1 LKKVI
6 KYIIAIAGVSFISFS
21 AYSIMS
27 GSLTNKPFQKPEYQ
41 NVTPPD
47 TNLTYP
53 LPQNPDGSTP
63 DHPFYLD
70 NPSNFKTDVV
80 FDTATNQYIIQP
92 KIGNI
97 NQGNPTIMTPEEYN
111 QYDIDKG
118 LQQYWRE
125 RASSVSSGISGGL
138 IPQLKIKSEVFESI
152 FGSNV
157 IDIRPSGSAELI
169 FGVIHNR
176 RDDPAL
182 DIRQRKTTNFN
193 FDEKIQMSVIAKI
206 GDKIE
211 FKTNYNTQAT
221 FEFENKLKLK
231 YEGKEDE
238 IVKLIEA
245 GDVTLPLNSV
255 LIQGSQSLFGIKTSL
270 QFGKTTITSVF
281 SEQKGQSQNISVTG
295 GAQTNQFNFKADQY
309 EENKHFFVSQFFYE
323 NYNRYLS
330 NMPLISSPVNI
341 TKIEV
346 WRTNIGAATTENR
359 NIIALTDLGEYR
371 PSNPLILPTMGA
383 SDYPNNIVN
392 NFLTNPLLDTNK
404 LRSIN
409 LVGDYLRVYLGG
421 LTSGV
426 DFEKVESARKLQPSE
441 YSFNSKLGFISLN
454 SALNSDQVLAVAFQ
468 YTISGDTTVYQVGE
482 FSNEINPPSNI
493 VTKLLKSSS
502 LNTRSTLWKLM
513 MKNVYS
519 LSAFQVNSEDFRL
532 NILYSGDDGGIP
544 TGFFNE
550 GAQKGIPLIRL
561 MGLDRVNYQGDP
573 TPDGVFDFIDNAAT
587 QGGTIQSSN
596 GRIYFPTVEPFG
608 KDLRTLLTDQTL
620 ADKYSFDS
628 LYSLT
633 KQQAQQYPDR
643 NKFYLE
649 GMYKSKSGS
658 DISLNAMNVP
668 QGSVKVTAG
677 SIVLVEN
684 TDYTVDY
691 TLGRVKI
698 INEGILNSGTPIN
711 IALENQS
718 TFNMQTKTMMGMH
731 INQMINKDFNVGAT
745 ILNLKERPI
754 TQKINYG
761 DEPINNTIWGMDIS
775 YRTKSRLLTKLL
787 DKLPFYSTK
796 TESNITFDGEFA
808 HFIPGHSSAIGK
820 SGTTYIDD
828 FEGSKSSIDIKSIG
842 SWFLA
847 STPQGQTQAG
857 LWPEA
862 APASGLVYGY
872 NRAKIAW
879 YIIDPI
885 FYRDNSATPSNI
897 TKDDQST
904 PYARE
909 VLQTEIFPNKENQNN
924 QVTNIAVLNFAYY
937 PNERGPYNF
946 DVAGINGI
954 SRGLNADGTL
964 KDPQTRWAGIM
975 RKIESTDFDA
985 TNVEYIQFWMMD
997 PFINNPNS
1005 SGGKLIFHLGDI
1017 SEDILRDGRK
1027 SFENGLPV
1035 NATVQN
1041 VDTTIWG
1048 RVPTLQSLVNAFDND
1063 PLSRSYQDV
1072 GYDGLSDVD
1081 ERSFFAINYLQ
1092 LIANNGSLGTGSQA
1106 YSNANNDPS
1115 SDNYHYFRGTDYDS
1129 QDIKILERYKK
1140 FNGIEGNSPTDN
1152 INPEAYPT
1160 MATTLPNI
1168 EDINKDN
1175 TLSEEERYYQYTL
1188 NLDPNNMNIGQNFIA
1203 DIYTT
1208 TVQVPNGSTTT
1219 VKWYQVKIPIRDPQ
1233 KVVGNI
1239 QGFNSIR
1246 FMRMIAKD
1254 FYDPTIFR
1262 FATLE
1267 LVRGEWRK
1275 YTKDLLTN
1283 GAYIPGGDDQ
1293 TGFNSSTVN
1302 IEENGKRVPIPYVIP
1317 PGIERE
1323 QMWSQNLYKLNEQS
1337 LSLRVSNLLDGDAR
1351 AVYKTTSFDFRQ
1363 FGSLKLFTHTE
1374 KLKENEALNSG
1385 DLTMFIR
1392 VGSDFSEN
1400 YYEYE
1405 MPLNVT
1411 PWYTSA
1417 DNAELIWPDSM
1428 IIQLSKLV
1436 DAKQNRNI
1444 SIRNGANYTNANP
1457 YSEYDGINK
1466 ITVVGTPNISDVRVI
1481 MLGIRNPKKKTLS
1494 DHDDMLP
1501 KSAEIWIN
1509 ELRLTDFIQNS
1520 GWAATA
1526 RVRATLA
1533 DLGDVVFAGSTSTPG
1548 FGSLEKKINERQKE
1562 YITSFDIATNI
1573 EAGKFLPKKWNVKIP
1588 VHYDYSQIIST
1599 PEYNPLNPD
1608 TKLQSDLDTYSS
1620 VAQRDSIKH
1629 LTQDFTERKNINL
1642 MNIRKERGAESKPKI
1657 YDVEN
1662 LDLTYAYSE
1671 INTRNINI
1679 EYDNRKTY
1687 RGGIGYNYTANPKNF
1702 RPLSTVRFITKHK
1715 SLAILRDFN
1724 FYIFPKVISF
1734 RSEMNRQFNEA
1745 KLRNKS
1751 VGLVIIEPTYM
1762 KTFDWS
1768 RTYNVRW
1775 DITQALK
1782 VEYQATTMARVDEPQ
1797 GLIDT
1802 KDKKDSII
1810 QNIMDAGRINNFNQ
1824 TASVNYQ
1831 IPINK
1836 IPLFNWVSANARYS
1850 STYSWVAPPISLQRL
1865 GNNIENSNTIQ
1876 FNGTLNM
1883 QTLYNKVS
1891 YLKKISQEQ
1900 NNNANKNNPKNSKTA
1915 PKNKK
1920 PNAKTLDN
1928 GTASNDTTVKKTN
1941 VLKSILDNTLKVAM
1955 MLKNVTFSYTE
1966 GNGITLPGFVS
1977 SPVYFG
1983 NDPTLNSPGWDYVFG
1998 AQSDIVSQAQRK
2010 QWITKDS
2017 LFNSPYLVKYNQ
2029 NLNIRASV
2037 EPIKDLKIEITANRT
2052 YTENK
2057 SAFIKANDAGDYGI
2071 FSPQT
2076 TGSFSV
2082 TFFALNTAF
2091 VSDAKDYSNQNF
2103 SNLKAYRIT
2112 IAERLAGLNSNSTGT
2127 DPVTNFPTGYGPTS
2141 QDVLIPAFIAAY
2153 SGKSPDKVGLTAFP
2167 AIPMPNW
2174 RLTYNG
2180 LTKLKWFKDI
2190 FQTFSVSHA
2199 YNNNFS
2205 VGSYTTNIRYN
2216 ADKDG
2221 LQYVKDAL
2229 NNFIPQKEIA
2239 QVSIN
2244 EQFSPLL
2251 NFDMALKNSL
2261 LAKAEIKKSR
2271 NIALTFSNGQ
2281 LTELTSTEYVFG
2293 LGYRFKDI
2301 SLTFNFSGVAKKIK
2315 SDLNIKADVS
2325 IRENKTILR
2334 KLIEG
2339 VNQISAGQRVISI
2352 NLSADYQLSQK
2363 FTIRAFYDQVL
2374 NTPYVSNQFPNSNIN
2389 SGISVRFTLAQ

>member
-1 LKKVI
+1 MGKFI
-6 KYIIAIAGVSFISFS
+6 KYIIAIAGITFLSIS
-21 AYSIMS
+21 AYSIINS
-27 GSLTNKPFQKPEYQ
+27 NTFRYSYHAKPGNPSS
-41 NVTPPD
+41 PPD
-47 TNLTYP
+47 TNLVYP
-53 LPQNPDGSTP
+53 LPQNPDGSVP
-63 DHPFYLD
+63 NSPLYLN
-70 NPSNFKTDVV
+70 NPSNFSTEMVYDSV
-80 FDTATNQYIIQP
+80 TQQYIIQP
-92 KIGNI
+92 KIGTL
-97 NQGNPTIMTPEEYN
+97 NQGTPTIMTPEEYN

-125 RASSVSSGISGGL
+125 RAATSTSASMGGGL

-193 FDEKIQMSVIAKI
+193 FDEKIQMSVLAKI

-238 IVKLIEA
+238 IIKLIEA
-245 GDVTLPLNSV
+245 GDVTLPLNST

-270 QFGKTTITSVF
+270 QFGKTTVTAVL
-281 SEQKGQSQNISVTG
+281 SEQKGQNQNISVTG

-309 EENKHFFVSQFFYE
+309 EENKHFFLSQFFYE

-330 NMPLISSPVNI
+330 SLPLISSPINI

-359 NIIALTDLGEYR
+359 NIIAITDLGETH
-371 PSNPLILPTMGA
+371 PSNPLIMPTIGVSA
-383 SDYPNNIVN
+383 FPNNNSN
-392 NFLTNPLLDTNK
+392 NFLTNPSLDTTK
-404 LRSIN
+404 LRNIS
-409 LVGDYLRVYLGG
+409 LVGDYLRTYLGG
-421 LTSGV
+421 FTSGV
-426 DFEKVESARKLQPSE
+426 DFEKVESARKLQPTE

-454 SALNSDQVLAVAFQ
+454 SALNSDQVLAVSFQ
-468 YTISGDTTVYQVGE
+468 FTISGDTTVYQVGE
-482 FSNEINPPSNI
+482 FSNEVVAPTNI
-493 VTKLLKSSS
+493 ITKLVKSSS
-502 LNTRSTLWKLM
+502 LNTKSSLWKLM

-519 LSAFQVNSEDFRL
+519 LNAFQVNPEDFRL
-532 NILYSGDDGGIP
+532 NVLFAGDEGGIP
-544 TGFFNE
+544 TGFFTE
-550 GAQKGIPLIRL
+550 GDQKGIPLIRL
-561 MGLDRVNYQGDP
+561 MGLDRMNYQGDP
-573 TPDGVFDFIDNAAT
+573 VSDGMFDFIDNAST

-596 GRIYFPTVEPFG
+596 GRIYFPTIEPFG
-608 KDLRTLLTDQTL
+608 RDLRALFTDPAL
-620 ADKYSFDS
+620 ANKYAFDS

-698 INEGILNSGTPIN
+698 INEGVLNSGTPIN
-711 IALENQS
+711 ISLENQS

-731 INQMINKDFNVGAT
+731 INHAFSNDFNVGGT
-745 ILNLKERPI
+745 ILNLRERPI

-761 DEPINNTIWGMDIS
+761 DEPINNTIWGMDVS
-775 YRTKSRLLTKLL
+775 YRTKSRLITKLL

-820 SGTTYIDD
+820 TGTTYIDD
-828 FEGSKSSIDIKSIG
+828 FEGSKSSIDIKNIG

-862 APASGLVYGY
+862 APATGLVYGY
-872 NRAKIAW
+872 NRAKVAW

-885 FYRDNSATPSNI
+885 FYRNNTATPTNI
-897 TKDDQST
+897 NKDDQSK

-909 VLQTEIFPNKENQNN
+909 VLQTEIFPNKENANN

-946 DVAGINGI
+946 DVEGVNGI
-954 SRGLNADGTL
+954 SRGLNPDGTL

-975 RKIESTDFDA
+975 RRIESTDFDA

-997 PFINNPNS
+997 PFIDNPNA
-1005 SGGKLIFHLGDI
+1005 SGGKLIFHLGDV

-1063 PLSRSYQDV
+1063 PLSRAFQDV

-1081 ERSFFAINYLQ
+1081 ERTFFNSTYL
-1092 LIANNGSLGTGSQA
+1092 LRIANNGSLGTGSAA
-1106 YSNANNDPS
+1106 YANANNDPS
-1115 SDNYHYFRGTDYDS
+1115 GDDYHYFRGTDYDS
-1129 QDIKILERYKK
+1129 QDLKILERYKL

-1152 INPEAYPT
+1152 INPESYPT

-1175 TLSEEERYYQYTL
+1175 TLSEEERYYQYSL
-1188 NLDPNNMNIGQNFIA
+1188 NLNPNNMNIGQNYIA

-1208 TVQVPNGSTTT
+1208 TIQLPNNTTTT
-1219 VKWYQVKIPIRDPQ
+1219 VKWYQVKIPVRDPQ
-1233 KVVGNI
+1233 KTVGNI

-1246 FMRMIAKD
+1246 FIRMVAKE
-1254 FYDPTIFR
+1254 FSEPVIFR
-1262 FATLE
+1262 FGTFE

-1283 GAYIPGGDDQ
+1283 GDYVPGSDGQ

-1302 IEENGKRVPIPYVIP
+1302 IEENGRRVPIPYVIP

-1323 QMWSQNLYKLNEQS
+1323 QMWSQNLYKLNEQA

-1363 FGSLKLFTHTE
+1363 FKRLKLFTHTE
-1374 KLKENEALNSG
+1374 KLVENEALKNG

-1405 MPLNVT
+1405 IPLTPT

-1417 DNAELIWPDSM
+1417 DNAELIWADSM
-1428 IIQLSKLV
+1428 NIELAKLV

-1444 SIRNGANYTNANP
+1444 SIRNGASYTTLNP
-1457 YSEYDGINK
+1457 YVEYDGVNK

-1481 MLGIRNPKKKTLS
+1481 MLGIRNPKKRTVS
-1494 DHDDMLP
+1494 DNDDMMP
-1501 KSAEIWIN
+1501 KSAEIWVN
-1509 ELRLTDFIQNS
+1509 ELRLTDFDQNS

-1526 RVRATLA
+1526 RIRTTLA
-1533 DLGDVVFAGSTSTPG
+1533 DLGDIVLAGSTSTPG
-1548 FGSLEKKINERQKE
+1548 FGSIEKKINERQKE
-1562 YITSFDIATNI
+1562 YITSFDLATNI

-1588 VHYDYSQIIST
+1588 IHYDLSEMIST

-1608 TKLQSDLDTYSS
+1608 TKLQSDLDTYTTK
-1620 VAQRDSIKH
+1620 AERDSVKK
-1629 LTQDFTERKNINL
+1629 LTQDFTNRKNFNL
-1642 MNIRKERGAESKPKI
+1642 MNVRKERSGDSKPKI
-1657 YDVEN
+1657 YDIEN
-1662 LDLTYAYSE
+1662 FDATYAYSE
-1671 INTRNINI
+1671 INMRNFDV
-1679 EYDNRKTY
+1679 EYDNRRNY
-1687 RGGIGYNYTANPKNF
+1687 RGGFGYNFTANPKNI
-1702 RPLSTVRFITKHK
+1702 RPLSKVRFLSKNK
-1715 SLAILRDFN
+1715 NFALLRDFN
-1724 FYIFPKVISF
+1724 FYLYPKVFSF
-1734 RSEMNRQFNEA
+1734 RSEMNRQFNES

-1751 VGLVIIEPTYM
+1751 VGLVIIEPTFM
-1762 KTFDWS
+1762 KTFDWTRS
-1768 RTYNVRW
+1768 YNLRW
-1775 DITQALK
+1775 DLTQAIK
-1782 VEYQATTMARVDEPQ
+1782 IEYQATTMARVDEPQ

-1802 KDKKDSII
+1802 RDKKDSII
-1810 QNIMDAGRINNFNQ
+1810 KNIMDAGRINNFNQ

-1836 IPLFNWVSANARYS
+1836 IPLFNWISANARYS
-1850 STYSWVAPPISLQRL
+1850 STFSWVAPPLSLQRL
-1865 GNNIENSNTIQ
+1865 GNNIENSNSTQI
-1876 FNGTLNM
+1876 NATLNM
-1883 QTLYNKVS
+1883 QTLYNKVP
-1891 YLKKISQEQ
+1891 YLKKIMQEQ
-1900 NNNANKNNPKNSKTA
+1900 NNSNTNKPKSKTPNPKNPKD
-1915 PKNKK
+1915 KNKSE
-1920 PNAKTLDN
+1920 A
-1928 GTASNDTTVKKTN
+1928 DTTVTKTDIA
-1941 VLKSILDNTLKVAM
+1941 KSILDNTLKLITMV
-1955 MLKNVTFSYTE
+1955 KNVTLSYTE
-1966 GNGITLPGFVS
+1966 GNGITLPGFINT
-1977 SPVYFG
+1977 PVYFG
-1983 NDPTLNSPGWDYVFG
+1983 NDPKLNSPGWDYVFG
-1998 AQSDIVSQAQRK
+1998 AQSDIVKQAQMK
-2010 QWITKDS
+2010 EWITKDS

-2029 NLNIRASV
+2029 NINARATI
-2037 EPIKDLKIEITANRT
+2037 EPIKDFKIEITANRT

-2057 SAFIKANDAGDYGI
+2057 SAYIKANDAGEYGEY
-2071 FSPQT
+2071 SPQT

-2091 VSDAKDYSNQNF
+2091 VTNNKDYSNNNF
-2103 SNLKAYRIT
+2103 ENLKDNRIT
-2112 IAERLAGLNSNSTGT
+2112 IANRLAALNHNSAGIDPTTG
-2127 DPVTNFPTGYGPTS
+2127 FPEGYGPNS

-2153 SGKSPDKVGLTAFP
+2153 SGKSPDRVGLTAFP

-2180 LTKLKWFKDI
+2180 LTKLKWFKDV
-2190 FQTFSVSHA
+2190 FQTFSISHG
-2199 YNNNFS
+2199 YNNNYS
-2205 VGSYTTNIRYN
+2205 VGSFTTNIHYN
-2216 ADKDG
+2216 PDSDG
-2221 LQYVKDAL
+2221 LQVIKDAL
-2229 NNFIPQKEIA
+2229 RNFIPQKEIA

-2244 EQFSPLL
+2244 EQFNPLL

-2271 NIALTFSNGQ
+2271 NLALTFSNGQ
-2281 LTELTSTEYVFG
+2281 LTELSTTEYVFG
-2293 LGYRFKDI
+2293 LGYRIKDI
-2301 SLTFNFSGVAKKIK
+2301 EMTFNFSGVSKKTK
-2315 SDLNIKADVS
+2315 SDLNIKADLS

-2334 KLIEG
+2334 KLVEG
-2339 VNQISAGQRVISI
+2339 VDQISAGQRVISI
-2352 NLSADYQLSQK
+2352 NISADYQLSAK

-2374 NTPYVSNQFPNSNIN
+2374 NKPYVSNQFPNSNIN
-2389 SGISVRFTLAQ
+2389 SGISIRFTLAQ

>member
-1 LKKVI
+1 MGKVI
-6 KYIIAIAGVSFISFS
+6 KYFVAIAGITILSIS
-21 AYSIMS
+21 AYSIINSSVFRYPLMEHPANPS
-27 GSLTNKPFQKPEYQ
+27 
-41 NVTPPD
+41 TPPD
-47 TNLTYP
+47 TNLVYP
-53 LPQNPDGSTP
+53 LPQNPDGSVP
-63 DHPFYLD
+63 NSPMYLH
-70 NPSNFKTDVV
+70 NPSNFQTETVYDS
-80 FDTATNQYIIQP
+80 ASHQYIVQP
-92 KIGNI
+92 KIGTLD
-97 NQGNPTIMTPEEYN
+97 QGAPTIMTPEEYN

-125 RASSVSSGISGGL
+125 RAATSASGGMSGGL

-157 IDIRPSGSAELI
+157 IDIRPSGTAELI

-193 FDEKIQMSVIAKI
+193 FDEKIQMSVLAKI

-238 IVKLIEA
+238 IIKLIEA
-245 GDVTLPLNSV
+245 GDVTLPLNST
-255 LIQGSQSLFGIKTSL
+255 LITGSQSLFGIKTAL
-270 QFGKTTITSVF
+270 QFGKTTITAVF
-281 SEQKGQSQNISVTG
+281 SEQKGESQNISVTG
-295 GAQTNQFNFKADQY
+295 GAQTNKFNFKADQY
-309 EENKHFFVSQFFYE
+309 EENKHFFLSQFFYE
-323 NYNRYLS
+323 NYNRYLA
-330 NMPLISSPVNI
+330 NLPLVSSPINI

-359 NIIALTDLGEYR
+359 NIIAITDLGEFH
-371 PSNPLILPTMGA
+371 PSNPLIMPTMGA
-383 SDYPNNIVN
+383 SDFPTNASN
-392 NFLTNPLLDTNK
+392 NFLSNPSLDLVK
-404 LRSIN
+404 LRDIS
-409 LVGDYLRVYLGG
+409 LVGDYLRSYLGG
-421 LTSGV
+421 FTSGV

-441 YSFNSKLGFISLN
+441 YTFNSRLGFISLN
-454 SALNSDQVLAVAFQ
+454 SALNSDQVLAVSFQ
-468 YTISGDTTVYQVGE
+468 YTIAGDTTVYQVGE
-482 FSNEINPPSNI
+482 FSNEVIAPTNI
-493 VTKLLKSSS
+493 VTKLIKSSS
-502 LNTRSTLWKLM
+502 LNTKSALWKLM

-519 LSAFQVNSEDFRL
+519 LSAYQVNNEDFRL
-532 NILYSGDDGGIP
+532 NILYAGDEGGIP
-544 TGFFNE
+544 TGFFTE
-550 GAQKGIPLIRL
+550 GDQKGIPLIRL
-561 MGLDRVNYQGDP
+561 MGLDKVNYQADP
-573 TPDGVFDFIDNAAT
+573 VPDGMFDFIDNAAT
-587 QGGTIQSSN
+587 QGGTIQSTN
-596 GRIYFPTVEPFG
+596 GRVYFPTVEPFG
-608 KDLRTLLTDQTL
+608 KDLRSLITDPVL
-620 ADKYSFDS
+620 ANKYAFDS
-628 LYSLT
+628 LYTLT

-643 NKFYLE
+643 NKYYLE

-711 IALENQS
+711 ISLENQS

-731 INQMINKDFNVGAT
+731 INHAFSTDFNVGGT
-745 ILNLKERPI
+745 ILNLSERPI

-761 DEPINNTIWGMDIS
+761 DEPINNTIWGMDVS
-775 YRTKSRLLTKLL
+775 YRTKSRLITKLL

-808 HFIPGHSSAIGK
+808 HLIPGHSSAIGK
-820 SGTTYIDD
+820 TGTTYIDD
-828 FEGSKSSIDIKSIG
+828 FEGSKSSIDIKNIG

-862 APASGLVYGY
+862 APGTGLKYGY
-872 NRAKIAW
+872 NRAKVAW
-879 YIIDPI
+879 YIVDPI
-885 FYRDNSATPSNI
+885 FYRNNSATPSNI
-897 TKDDQST
+897 TKDDQSL

-909 VLQTEIFPNKENQNN
+909 VLQTEIFPNKENANN

-946 DVAGINGI
+946 DVEGINGI

-975 RKIESTDFDA
+975 RRIESTDFDA
-985 TNVEYIQFWMMD
+985 TNVEYIEFWMMD
-997 PFINNPNS
+997 PFINNENA
-1005 SGGKLIFHLGDI
+1005 SGGKLIFHLGDV

-1027 SFENGLPV
+1027 SFENGLPI

-1063 PLSRSYQDV
+1063 PTSRVYQDV

-1081 ERSFFAINYLQ
+1081 ERTFFGVSYLQ
-1092 LIANNGSLGTGSQA
+1092 RIANNASLGTGSAA
-1106 YSNANNDPS
+1106 YANANADPAG
-1115 SDNYHYFRGTDYDS
+1115 DDYHYFRGTDYDN
-1129 QDIKILERYKK
+1129 QDVKILDRYKMY
-1140 FNGIEGNSPTDN
+1140 NGVEGNSPTDD
-1152 INPEAYPT
+1152 INPESYST
-1160 MATTLPNI
+1160 MSTTLPNV

-1175 TLSEEERYYQYTL
+1175 TLSEEERYYQYSL
-1188 NLDPNNMNIGQNFIA
+1188 NLTPNTMNIGQNFIS

-1208 TVQVPNGSTTT
+1208 TVQLPNNSTTT
-1219 VKWYQVKIPIRDPQ
+1219 VKWYQVKIPVRDPQ
-1233 KVVGNI
+1233 KTIGNI

-1246 FMRMIAKD
+1246 FIRMLAKD
-1254 FYDPTIFR
+1254 FSEPVIFR
-1262 FATLE
+1262 FATFE

-1283 GAYIPGGDDQ
+1283 GDYVPGADDQ

-1323 QMWSQNLYKLNEQS
+1323 QMWSQNLYKLNEQA
-1337 LSLRVSNLLDGDAR
+1337 LSLNVSNLLDGDAR

-1363 FGSLKLFTHTE
+1363 YKRLKLFTHTE
-1374 KLKENEALNSG
+1374 KLKETDDLKNG

-1392 VGSDFSEN
+1392 IGSDFSEN

-1405 MPLNVT
+1405 MPLTVT

-1417 DNAELIWPDSM
+1417 DNPEVIWADSM
-1428 IIQLSKLV
+1428 NIELSKLV

-1444 SIRNGANYTNANP
+1444 NIRNGVSYTTLNP
-1457 YSEYDGINK
+1457 YTEYDGVNK
-1466 ITVVGTPNISDVRVI
+1466 ITVVGTPNTSDVRVI
-1481 MLGIRNPKKKTLS
+1481 MLGIRNPKKKTVS

-1501 KSAEIWIN
+1501 KSAEIWVN
-1509 ELRLTDFIQNS
+1509 ELRLTDFVQNS
-1520 GWAATA
+1520 GFAATA

-1533 DLGDVVFAGSTSTPG
+1533 DLGDVVLAGAYSTPG
-1548 FGSLEKKINERQKE
+1548 FGTIEQKINERQKD
-1562 YITSFDIATNI
+1562 YVTSVDVATNI
-1573 EAGKFLPKKWNVKIP
+1573 EAGKFFPKKWNVKIP
-1588 VHYDYSQIIST
+1588 LHYDFSESVST

-1608 TKLQSDLDTYSS
+1608 TKLKSDLDSYETK
-1620 VAQRDSIKH
+1620 AERDSVKK
-1629 LTQDFTERKNINL
+1629 LTQDFTTRKNFNL
-1642 MNIRKERGAESKPKI
+1642 MNVRKEREGSAKPKI
-1657 YDVEN
+1657 YDIEN
-1662 LDLTYAYSE
+1662 FDATYAYSQ
-1671 INTRNINI
+1671 INI
-1679 EYDNRKTY
+1679 RDFDVEYDNRTNY
-1687 RGGIGYNYTANPKNF
+1687 RGGLGYNFTANPTNF
-1702 RPLSTVRFITKHK
+1702 RPLSKIRFLSKIK
-1715 SLAILRDFN
+1715 SLALLRDFN
-1724 FYIFPKVISF
+1724 FYLYPKVFSF
-1734 RSEMNRQFNEA
+1734 RSEMNRQFNES

-1762 KTFDWS
+1762 KTFDWNRS
-1768 RTYNVRW
+1768 YNLRW
-1775 DITQALK
+1775 DLTQAIK
-1782 VEYQATTMARVDEPQ
+1782 IDYQASAMARVDEPQ

-1802 KDKKDSII
+1802 KEKKDSII
-1810 QNIMDAGRINNFNQ
+1810 QNILDAGRINNFNQ

-1836 IPLFNWVSANARYS
+1836 IPLLNWVTANARYG
-1850 STYSWVAPPISLQRL
+1850 STFTWVAPALSLQRL
-1865 GNNIENSNTIQ
+1865 GNTIENSNTKQ
-1876 FNGTLNM
+1876 FNATLNM
-1883 QTLYNKVS
+1883 QTLYNKVP
-1891 YLKKISQEQ
+1891 YIKKIMQEQ
-1900 NNNANKNNPKNSKTA
+1900 NAKNPPKTNKPKTQTNPKDNKN
-1915 PKNKK
+1915 KNKST
-1920 PNAKTLDN
+1920 ADSTAQKTDI
-1928 GTASNDTTVKKTN
+1928 A
-1941 VLKSILDNTLKVAM
+1941 KSILDNTLKLITMV
-1955 MLKNVTFSYTE
+1955 KNVTFSYTE
-1966 GNGITLPGFVS
+1966 GNGITLPGFMNT
-1977 SPVYFG
+1977 PVYFG
-1983 NDPTLNSPGWDYVFG
+1983 NNPNLNSPGWDYVFG
-1998 AQSDIVSQAQRK
+1998 AQNDIVKQAQLK
-2010 QWITKDS
+2010 EWITKDS
-2017 LFNSPYLVKYNQ
+2017 LFNSPYMVKYNQ
-2029 NLNIRASV
+2029 NINARATI
-2037 EPIKDLKIEITANRT
+2037 EPFKDFKIELTANRT

-2057 SAFIKANDAGDYGI
+2057 TAYIKADSNGVYTEYT
-2071 FSPQT
+2071 PQT
-2076 TGSFSV
+2076 NGSFSI

-2091 VSDAKDYSNQNF
+2091 VGNNSDYSNNNF
-2103 SNLKAYRIT
+2103 ENLKDYRLV
-2112 IAERLAGLNSNSTGT
+2112 IANRLAAQNPNSSGIDPTTGY
-2127 DPVTNFPTGYGPTS
+2127 PVGYGPTS

-2153 SGKSPDKVGLTAFP
+2153 SGKSADKIGLTAFP

-2180 LTKLKWFKDI
+2180 LTKLKWFKDV

-2199 YNNNFS
+2199 YTNNYS
-2205 VGSYTTNIRYN
+2205 VGTFTTNVHYSP
-2216 ADKDG
+2216 DKDG
-2221 LQYVKDAL
+2221 FQYVKDAL

-2244 EQFSPLL
+2244 EQFNPLL

-2281 LTELTSTEYVFG
+2281 LTELSSTEYVFG
-2293 LGYRFKDI
+2293 LGYRIKDI
-2301 SLTFNFSGVAKKIK
+2301 EMTFNFSGVTKKTK
-2315 SDLNIKADVS
+2315 SDLNIKADLS
-2325 IRENKTILR
+2325 IRENKTVLR
-2334 KLIEG
+2334 KLIED
-2339 VNQISAGQRVISI
+2339 VDQISAGQRVISI
-2352 NLSADYQLSQK
+2352 NISADYQLSAK

-2374 NTPYVSNQFPNSNIN
+2374 NKPYVSNQFPNSNIN

>member
-1 LKKVI
+1 MEKGIRYFITL
-6 KYIIAIAGVSFISFS
+6 AGITLLSLS
-21 AYSIMS
+21 AYSIIK
-27 GSLTNKPFQKPEYQ
+27 GDSLIYTNHSQKEHPAS
-41 NVTPPD
+41 PPD
-47 TNLTYP
+47 STLIYP
-53 LPQNPDGSTP
+53 IPQNPDGSVP
-63 DHPFYLD
+63 EHPMYFN
-70 NPSNFKTDVV
+70 NPSNFSTETVYDSISQ
-80 FDTATNQYIIQP
+80 QYIIQP
-92 KIGNI
+92 KIGETNFGEPNI
-97 NQGNPTIMTPEEYN
+97 MSPEEYN
-111 QYDIDKG
+111 QYDVDKG

-125 RASSVSSGISGGL
+125 RAATSSSGGSSGGL
-138 IPQLKIKSEVFESI
+138 IPQLKIKGELFESI
-152 FGSNV
+152 FGNNV

-238 IVKLIEA
+238 ILKLIEA
-245 GDVTLPLNSV
+245 GDVTLPLNST
-255 LIQGSQSLFGIKTSL
+255 LIQGSQSLFGVKTTL
-270 QFGKTTITSVF
+270 QFGRTTITSVL
-281 SEQKGQSQNISVTG
+281 SEQKGQNQNISVTG

-309 EENKHFFVSQFFYE
+309 EENKHFFVSQYFYN
-323 NYNRYLS
+323 NYNRFMS
-330 NMPLISSPVNI
+330 NLPIIGSPINI

-346 WRTNIGAATTENR
+346 WRTNIGAATQENR
-359 NIIALTDLGEYR
+359 NIVALTDLGEYT
-371 PSNPLILPTMGA
+371 PSNSLISPTIGA
-383 SDYPNNIVN
+383 SDLPALDANNL
-392 NFLTNPLLDTNK
+392 LTNPSLNLASVRDI
-404 LRSIN
+404 S
-409 LVGDYLRVYLGG
+409 LVGDYLRTYLGG

-441 YSFNSKLGFISLN
+441 YSFNSRLGFISLN
-454 SALNSDQVLAVAFQ
+454 SALNSDQVLSVAFQ

-482 FSNEINPPSNI
+482 FSNEVTAPANI
-493 VTKLLKSSS
+493 ITKLLKSSS
-502 LNTRSTLWKLM
+502 LNTKSSLWKLM

-519 LSAFQVNSEDFRL
+519 LNAFQVNRDDFRF
-532 NILYSGDDGGIP
+532 NILYAGDEGGIP
-544 TGFFNE
+544 TGFFTT
-550 GAQKGIPLIRL
+550 GDQKGIPLIRL

-573 TPDGVFDFIDNAAT
+573 TPDGLFDFIDNAST

-596 GRIYFPTVEPFG
+596 GRIFFPTVEPFG
-608 KDLRTLLTDQTL
+608 KDLRALFTDPSLGDT
-620 ADKYSFDS
+620 YSFDS

-643 NKFYLE
+643 NKYYLE

-711 IALENQS
+711 ISLENQS
-718 TFNMQTKTMMGMH
+718 SFNMQTKTMMGMH
-731 INQMINKDFNVGAT
+731 INHMINKDFNVGAT
-745 ILNLKERPI
+745 VLNLRERPI

-775 YRTKSRLLTKLL
+775 YRTKSRFLTKML

-820 SGTTYIDD
+820 TGTTYIDD
-828 FEGSKSSIDIKSIG
+828 FEGSKSAIDIKNIG

-857 LWPEA
+857 YWPEA
-862 APASGLVYGY
+862 APGTGLKYGF
-872 NRAKIAW
+872 NRAKVAW
-879 YIIDPI
+879 YIIDPV
-885 FYRDNSATPSNI
+885 FYRNNSATPSNI
-897 TKDDQST
+897 SADDQSL
-904 PYARE
+904 PYSRE
-909 VLQTEIFPNKENQNN
+909 VLQTEIFPNKENPNN
-924 QVTNIAVLNFAYY
+924 QITNIAVLNFAYY

-946 DVAGINGI
+946 DVEGVGGM
-954 SRGLNADGTL
+954 SSGLNPNGTL

-975 RKIESTDFDA
+975 RRIESTDFDA
-985 TNVEYIQFWMMD
+985 TNVEYIQFWVMD
-997 PFINNPNS
+997 PFIDNPTGA
-1005 SGGKLIFHLGDI
+1005 GGKLIFHLGDV

-1035 NATVQN
+1035 NSDVQN

-1048 RVPTLQSLVNAFDND
+1048 RVPTLQALVNAFDNN
-1063 PLSRSYQDV
+1063 PESRVYQDV

-1081 ERSFFAINYLQ
+1081 ERSFFATTYLEK
-1092 LIANNGSLGTGSQA
+1092 IANNASLGNGSDAYLNAQA
-1106 YSNANNDPS
+1106 DPAG
-1115 SDNYHYFRGTDYDS
+1115 DNFHYFRGTDYDNG
-1129 QDIKILERYKK
+1129 DVKILDRYKK
-1140 FNGIEGNSPTDN
+1140 FNGVEGNSPTDN
-1152 INPEAYPT
+1152 QNTESYPT
-1160 MATTLPNI
+1160 IGTSLPNV

-1188 NLDPNNMNIGQNFIA
+1188 NFDPNTMNIGQNFIS

-1208 TVQVPNGSTTT
+1208 TISLPNNTSTT
-1219 VKWYQVKIPIRDPQ
+1219 VKWYQVKIPIREPQ

-1246 FMRMIAKD
+1246 FIRMVAKD
-1254 FYDPTIFR
+1254 FPDPIIFR
-1262 FATLE
+1262 FATFE

-1275 YTKDLLTN
+1275 YSKDLLTN
-1283 GAYIPGGDDQ
+1283 GEYVPGGDDQ

-1302 IEENGKRVPIPYVIP
+1302 IEENGRRLPIPYVIP

-1323 QMWSQNLYKLNEQS
+1323 QMWLQNSYKLNEQS
-1337 LSLRVSNLLDGDAR
+1337 LSLKVSNLLDGDAR

-1363 FGSLKLFTHTE
+1363 FKRLKLFLHTE
-1374 KLKENEALNSG
+1374 KLLEIQDLKNG

-1405 MPLNVT
+1405 VPLTPT
-1411 PWYTSA
+1411 PWYTSTE
-1417 DNAELIWPDSM
+1417 NANQIWADSM
-1428 IIQLSKLV
+1428 DIQLSKFV

-1444 SIRNGANYTNANP
+1444 NIRNGASYSSINP
-1457 YSEYDGINK
+1457 YTEYDGINK
-1466 ITVVGTPNISDVRVI
+1466 VTVVGTPNISDVRVI
-1481 MLGIRNPKKKTLS
+1481 MLGVRNPKKKTVS
-1494 DHDDMLP
+1494 DNDDMMP
-1501 KSAEIWIN
+1501 KSAEIWVN
-1509 ELRLTDFIQNS
+1509 EMRLTDFDQNS

-1526 RVRATLA
+1526 RVRTTLA
-1533 DLGDVVFAGSTSTPG
+1533 DLGDIVIAGSTSTPG
-1548 FGSLEKKINERQKE
+1548 FGSIEKKINERQKE
-1562 YITSFDIATNI
+1562 YLSSFDIATNI
-1573 EAGKFLPKKWNVKIP
+1573 EGGKFFPTKWNVKIP
-1588 VHYDYSQIIST
+1588 IHYDYSQMVST

-1608 TKLQSDLDTYSS
+1608 TKLKSDLDTYETKD
-1620 VAQRDSIKH
+1620 QRDSVKK
-1629 LTQDFTERKNINL
+1629 LTQDFTNRKNFNL
-1642 MNIRKERGAESKPKI
+1642 MNVRKERGGDGKPRV

-1662 LDLTYAYSE
+1662 FDLTYAYSE
-1671 INTRNINI
+1671 INTRNFNV
-1679 EYDNRKTY
+1679 EYDNKRNY
-1687 RGGIGYNYTANPKNF
+1687 RGGFGYNFTANPKNIK
-1702 RPLSTVRFITKHK
+1702 PLSKVRFLSKVK
-1715 SLAILRDFN
+1715 SLAIVRDFN
-1724 FYIFPKVISF
+1724 FFLYPKVFSF

-1751 VGLVIIEPTYM
+1751 VGLIIIEPTFM
-1762 KTFDWS
+1762 KTFDWN

-1775 DITQALK
+1775 DLTQAIK
-1782 VEYQATTMARVDEPQ
+1782 IEYQGTTMARIDEPQ

-1802 KDKKDSII
+1802 KTKRDSIL
-1810 QNIMDAGRINNFNQ
+1810 QNIMDAGRMNNFNQ

-1836 IPLFNWVSANARYS
+1836 IPMFNWISANARYG
-1850 STYSWVAPPISLQRL
+1850 STFSWVAPPLSLQRL
-1865 GNNIENSNTIQ
+1865 GNNIENSNTKQ
-1876 FNGTLNM
+1876 LNATLNM

-1891 YLKKISQEQ
+1891 YIKKIMQEQ
-1900 NNNANKNNPKNSKTA
+1900 RAPAKPSPKKGNPKDKNNKAGADSTA
-1915 PKNKK
+1915 KK
-1920 PNAKTLDN
+1920 VNIAKSVLDN
-1928 GTASNDTTVKKTN
+1928 SLRIIT
-1941 VLKSILDNTLKVAM
+1941 

-1966 GNGITLPGFVS
+1966 GNGISLPGFVNT
-1977 SPVYFG
+1977 PVYFG
-1983 NDPTLNSPGWDYVFG
+1983 NDPNLNSPGWDYVFG
-1998 AQSDIVSQAQRK
+1998 AQNDIVKQAQIK
-2010 QWITKDS
+2010 NWITKDS
-2017 LFNSPYLVKYNQ
+2017 LFNSPYMVKYNQ
-2029 NLNIRASV
+2029 NMNVRASL
-2037 EPIKDLKIEITANRT
+2037 EPFKDFKIEITANRT

-2057 SAFIKANDAGDYGI
+2057 SAFIKADDMGNYSE

-2076 TGSFSV
+2076 TGTFSI

-2091 VSDAKDYSNQNF
+2091 ITDNKDYSNDNF
-2103 SNLKAYRIT
+2103 NNLKDYRLI
-2112 IAERLAGLNSNSTGT
+2112 IANRLAGINGRYSNGT
-2127 DPVTNFPTGYGPTS
+2127 DPLTGFPDGYGPTS

-2180 LTKLKWFKDI
+2180 LAKLDWFKDI
-2190 FQTFSVSHA
+2190 FQTLSVSHA
-2199 YNNNFS
+2199 YNNNFA
-2205 VGSYTTNIRYN
+2205 VGSFTTNIRYTPGE
-2216 ADKDG
+2216 DG
-2221 LQYVKDAL
+2221 LQKVRDAL
-2229 NNFIPQKEIA
+2229 NNFTPQKEIA

-2244 EQFSPLL
+2244 EQFAPLL

-2261 LAKAEIKKSR
+2261 LAKAEVKKSR
-2271 NIALTFSNGQ
+2271 NLALTFSNGQ
-2281 LTELTSTEYVFG
+2281 LTELSSTEYIFG
-2293 LGYRFKDI
+2293 LGYRIKDI
-2301 SLTFNFSGVAKKIK
+2301 ELTFNFSGVTRKVK

-2334 KLIEG
+2334 KLIEN
-2339 VNQISAGQRVISI
+2339 VDQISAGQRVISI
-2352 NLSADYQLSQK
+2352 NVSADYQLSSK

-2374 NTPYVSNQFPNSNIN
+2374 NKPFVSNQFPNSNIN

>member
-1 LKKVI
+1 MEKVI
-6 KYIIAIAGVSFISFS
+6 KYFISIAGITLLSVT
-21 AYSIMS
+21 AYSIIHS
-27 GSLTNKPFQKPEYQ
+27 GFLNYPYLSHIQSPI
-41 NVTPPD
+41 TPPD
-47 TNLTYP
+47 SSLNYP
-53 LPQNPDGSTP
+53 IPQNPDGSTP
-63 DHPFYLD
+63 EHPMYLN
-70 NPSNFKTDVV
+70 NPSNFSTETVYDSVSQ
-80 FDTATNQYIIQP
+80 QYIVQP
-92 KIGNI
+92 KIGGMNFGTPNI
-97 NQGNPTIMTPEEYN
+97 MSPEEYN

-125 RASSVSSGISGGL
+125 RAATSSSGGSSSGL
-138 IPQLKIKSEVFESI
+138 IPQLKIKGELFESI
-152 FGSNV
+152 FGNNV

-238 IVKLIEA
+238 ILKLIEA
-245 GDVTLPLNSV
+245 GDVTLPLNST
-255 LIQGSQSLFGIKTSL
+255 LIQGSQSLFGIKTTL
-270 QFGKTTITSVF
+270 QFGRTTITSVL

-309 EENKHFFVSQFFYE
+309 EENKHFFISQYFYN
-323 NYNRYLS
+323 NYNRFLADL
-330 NMPLISSPVNI
+330 PLISSPINI

-346 WRTNIGAATTENR
+346 WRTNIGAATQENR
-359 NIIALTDLGEYR
+359 NVIALTDLGEFM
-371 PSNPLILPTMGA
+371 PSNPLISPAISSNDLPRDA
-383 SDYPNNIVN
+383 ANNL
-392 NFLTNPLLDTNK
+392 LTNPSLNMP
-404 LRSIN
+404 SIRDIS
-409 LVGDYLRVYLGG
+409 LVGDYLRTYLGG

-441 YSFNSKLGFISLN
+441 YTFNSKLGFISLN
-454 SALNSDQVLAVAFQ
+454 SALNSDQVLSVAFQ

-482 FSNEINPPSNI
+482 FSNEVTAPANI
-493 VTKLLKSSS
+493 ITKLLKSSS
-502 LNTRSTLWKLM
+502 LNTKSSLWKLM
-513 MKNVYS
+513 MKNVYA
-519 LSAFQVNSEDFRL
+519 LNAFQVNREDFRF
-532 NILYSGDDGGIP
+532 NILYAGDEGGIP
-544 TGFFNE
+544 TGFFTT

-561 MGLDRVNYQGDP
+561 MGLDKVNFQGDP
-573 TPDGVFDFIDNAAT
+573 TPDGLFDFLDNAAT

-596 GRIYFPTVEPFG
+596 GRIFFPTVEPFG
-608 KDLRTLLTDQTL
+608 KDLRALFTDPALGAT
-620 ADKYSFDS
+620 YSFDS

-643 NKFYLE
+643 NKYYLE

-711 IALENQS
+711 ISLENQS

-731 INQMINKDFNVGAT
+731 INHMINKDFNVGAT
-745 ILNLKERPI
+745 VLNLRERPI

-775 YRTKSRLLTKLL
+775 YRTKSRMLTKLL

-820 SGTTYIDD
+820 TGTTYIDD
-828 FEGSKSSIDIKSIG
+828 FEGSKSAIDIKNIG

-857 LWPEA
+857 FWPEG
-862 APASGLVYGY
+862 APGTGLKYGF
-872 NRAKIAW
+872 NRAKVAW

-885 FYRDNSATPSNI
+885 FYRNNSATPSNI
-897 TKDDQST
+897 TANDQSL
-904 PYARE
+904 PYSRE
-909 VLQTEIFPNKENQNN
+909 VLQTEIFPNKENPNN
-924 QVTNIAVLNFAYY
+924 QITNIAVLNFAYY

-946 DVAGINGI
+946 DVEGVSGF
-954 SRGLNADGTL
+954 SSGLNPDGTL

-975 RKIESTDFDA
+975 RRIESTDFDA

-997 PFINNPNS
+997 PFIDNPNG
-1005 SGGKLIFHLGDI
+1005 SGGKLIFHLGDV

-1027 SFENGLPV
+1027 SFENGLPI
-1035 NATVQN
+1035 NNTVQN

-1048 RVPTLQSLVNAFDND
+1048 RVPTLQALVNAFDNN
-1063 PLSRSYQDV
+1063 PESRTYQDV

-1081 ERSFFAINYLQ
+1081 ERSFFATTYLEK
-1092 LIANNGSLGTGSQA
+1092 IANNASLGTSSGA
-1106 YSNANNDPS
+1106 YLNATNDPAG
-1115 SDNYHYFRGTDYDS
+1115 DNYHYFRGSDYDS
-1129 QDIKILERYKK
+1129 QDVKILDRYKK
-1140 FNGIEGNSPTDN
+1140 FNGVEGNSPTDN
-1152 INPEAYPT
+1152 QNTESYPT
-1160 MATTLPNI
+1160 IGTSLPNI

-1175 TLSEEERYYQYTL
+1175 TLSEEERYYQYAL
-1188 NLDPNNMNIGQNFIA
+1188 NFSPNSMNIGQNYIS

-1208 TVQVPNGSTTT
+1208 TISLPNNSSTT
-1219 VKWYQVKIPIRDPQ
+1219 VKWYQVKIPIREPQ

-1239 QGFNSIR
+1239 QGYNSIR
-1246 FMRMIAKD
+1246 FIRMVAKD
-1254 FYDPTIFR
+1254 FPDPVVFR
-1262 FATLE
+1262 FATFE

-1275 YTKDLLTN
+1275 YNKDLLTN
-1283 GAYIPGGDDQ
+1283 GVYVPTGDDQ

-1302 IEENGKRVPIPYVIP
+1302 IEENGRRLPVPYVIP

-1323 QMWSQNLYKLNEQS
+1323 QMWLQNSYKLNEQA
-1337 LSLRVSNLLDGDAR
+1337 LSLKVSNLLDGDAR

-1363 FGSLKLFTHTE
+1363 FKRLKLFLHTE
-1374 KLKENEALNSG
+1374 KLIENQDLKNG
-1385 DLTMFIR
+1385 DLSMFVR

-1405 MPLNVT
+1405 VPLTPT
-1411 PWYTSA
+1411 PWYTSSE
-1417 DNAELIWPDSM
+1417 NSELIWADSM
-1428 IIQLSKLV
+1428 NIDLSKLV
-1436 DAKQNRNI
+1436 EAKQNRNI
-1444 SIRNGANYTNANP
+1444 NIRNGASYTSINP
-1457 YSEYDGINK
+1457 YMEYDGVNK
-1466 ITVVGTPNISDVRVI
+1466 IVVVGTPNISDVRVI
-1481 MLGIRNPKKKTLS
+1481 MLGVRNPKKKTLS
-1494 DHDDMLP
+1494 DNDDMLP
-1501 KSAEIWIN
+1501 KSAEIWVN
-1509 ELRLTDFIQNS
+1509 ELRLTDFDQNS

-1526 RVRATLA
+1526 RVRTTLA
-1533 DLGDVVFAGSTSTPG
+1533 DLGDFVIAGSTSTPG
-1548 FGSLEKKINERQKE
+1548 FGSIEKKINERQKE
-1562 YITSFDIATNI
+1562 YLSSFDIATNI
-1573 EAGKFLPKKWNVKIP
+1573 EGGKFFPSKWNFKIP
-1588 VHYDYSQIIST
+1588 IHYDYSQMVST

-1608 TKLQSDLDTYSS
+1608 TKLKSDLNTYDTK
-1620 VAQRDSIKH
+1620 AERDSVKK
-1629 LTQDFTERKNINL
+1629 LTQDFTYRKNFNL
-1642 MNIRKERGAESKPKI
+1642 MNIRKERGGDGKPRI

-1662 LDLTYAYSE
+1662 FDLTYAYSE
-1671 INTRNINI
+1671 ISTRNFNV
-1679 EYDNRKTY
+1679 EYDNKRNY
-1687 RGGIGYNYTANPKNF
+1687 RGGLGYNFTANPKNF
-1702 RPLSTVRFITKHK
+1702 KPLSKIRFLSKVK
-1715 SLAILRDFN
+1715 SLAIIRDFN
-1724 FYIFPKVISF
+1724 FYLYPKVFSF

-1751 VGLVIIEPTYM
+1751 VGLIIIEPTFM
-1762 KTFDWS
+1762 KTFDWN
-1768 RTYNVRW
+1768 RTYNLRW
-1775 DITQALK
+1775 DLTQAIK
-1782 VEYQATTMARVDEPQ
+1782 IEYQGTTMARVDEPQ

-1802 KDKKDSII
+1802 KTKKDSIL
-1810 QNIMDAGRINNFNQ
+1810 QNILDAGRINNFNQ

-1836 IPLFNWVSANARYS
+1836 IPMFNWISANARYS
-1850 STYSWVAPPISLQRL
+1850 STFSWLAPPISLQRL
-1865 GNNIENSNTIQ
+1865 GNNIENSNSTQ
-1876 FNGTLNM
+1876 LNATLNM
-1883 QTLYNKVS
+1883 QTLYNKVPYIKKIMQEQRNTS
-1891 YLKKISQEQ
+1891 KAPLNKNTPKDKNNKTGADTTLKKVNI
-1900 NNNANKNNPKNSKTA
+1900 
-1915 PKNKK
+1915 
-1920 PNAKTLDN
+1920 AKSVLDN
-1928 GTASNDTTVKKTN
+1928 S
-1941 VLKSILDNTLKVAM
+1941 LKVIT

-1966 GNGITLPGFVS
+1966 GNGINLPGFLN

-1983 NDPTLNSPGWDYVFG
+1983 NDPNLNSPGWDYVFG

-2010 QWITKDS
+2010 NWITKDS
-2017 LFNSPYLVKYNQ
+2017 IFNSPYMVKFNQ
-2029 NLNIRASV
+2029 NLNVRASL
-2037 EPIKDLKIEITANRT
+2037 EPFKDFKIEITANRT

-2057 SAFIKANDAGDYGI
+2057 SAFIKADENGNYSE

-2076 TGSFSV
+2076 TGTFSI

-2091 VSDAKDYSNQNF
+2091 IADNADYSNNNF
-2103 SNLKAYRIT
+2103 NNLKEYRLI
-2112 IAERLAGLNSNSTGT
+2112 IAKRLAGINTKYSIGT
-2127 DPVTNFPTGYGPTS
+2127 DPLTGFPDGYGPTS

-2153 SGKSPDKVGLTAFP
+2153 SGKSPDNIGLTAFP

-2180 LTKLKWFKDI
+2180 LAKLDWFKNI
-2190 FQTFSVSHA
+2190 FQTLSVSHA

-2205 VGSYTTNIRYN
+2205 VGSFTTNIRYTPGE
-2216 ADKDG
+2216 DG
-2221 LQYVKDAL
+2221 LQKVRDAL
-2229 NNFIPQKEIA
+2229 NNFTPQKEIA

-2261 LAKAEIKKSR
+2261 LAKAEMKKSR
-2271 NIALTFSNGQ
+2271 NLALTFSNGQ
-2281 LTELTSTEYVFG
+2281 LTELTSTEYIFG
-2293 LGYRFKDI
+2293 LGYRIKDI
-2301 SLTFNFSGVAKKIK
+2301 EITFNFSGINKKVK

-2334 KLIEG
+2334 KLIEN
-2339 VNQISAGQRVISI
+2339 VDQISAGQRVISI
-2352 NLSADYQLSQK
+2352 NVSADYQLSSK
-2363 FTIRAFYDQVL
+2363 FTVRAFYDQVL
-2374 NTPYVSNQFPNSNIN
+2374 NKPFVSNQFPNSNIN